1 MNNQEVGKTIAKNL
15 KRIMFE
21 ADTNQTDVAR
31 ALGISSSTMSS
42 WMTGSRIPRMD
53 KVDRLC
59 EYFGILRSDILE
71 EKTSYL
77 TPHQVEREESL
88 LRLFRSLD
96 PAGQEKVLEYIDDL
110 SRSGKYQKKT
120 QSSSRSVG

>member
-96 PAGQEKVLEYIDDL
+96 PAGQEKVLEYVDDL

-120 QSSSRSVG
+120 QSSSRSAG